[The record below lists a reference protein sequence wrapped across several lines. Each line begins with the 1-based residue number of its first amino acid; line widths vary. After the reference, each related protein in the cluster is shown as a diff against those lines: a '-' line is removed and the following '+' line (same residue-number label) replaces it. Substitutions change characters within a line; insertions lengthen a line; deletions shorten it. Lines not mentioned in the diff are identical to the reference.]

1 MGTRSRILLPRA
13 SVLGLLWLAAV
24 ASGAAAASAP
34 GDFQVLDGFLV
45 QPIVL
50 PDSAVAQ
57 VSDDSGHTYY
67 VDLRLLPRTP
77 LRLESGTPITV
88 VGYHGDRADMISA
101 HVLKIRELPPPPPAE
116 RASVDL
122 RVIEGKISTMTGDT
136 LMVRTR
142 SGTVSVRIQGRT
154 ARLIAGEFVKVL
166 GVLAGDDSFLA
177 KVLILESPIGRD
189 ADVGQRGADR

>member
-1 MGTRSRILLPRA
+1 MSMRSRILPRA
-13 SVLGLLWLAAV
+13 SVLALLWLAAV

-34 GDFQVLDGFLV
+34 GDFQVLDGFLA

-50 PDSAVAQ
+50 PDSAIAQ
-57 VSDDSGHTYY
+57 VSDASGHTYY

-88 VGYHGDRADMISA
+88 VGYHGDRPDMIHA
-101 HVLKIRELPPPPPAE
+101 HVLKIRDLPPPPE

-122 RVIEGKISTMTGDT
+122 RVIEGKISAMTGDT
-136 LMVRTR
+136 LMLSTR
-142 SGTVSVRIQGRT
+142 SGTVSVRIRGRT

-166 GVLAGDDSFLA
+166 GVVAGDDSFLA
-177 KVLILESPIGRD
+177 KVLILQSPIRRD
-189 ADVGQRGADR
+189 ADAGRRDADR